1 MAKDKKNPRHV
12 DYEKD
17 LHKWMRTGTDKISGS
32 IKKVEDLKS
41 LKHVPEA
48 LAKMTVS
55 HVGTPF
61 AAMASGVV
69 NKYKDVSENKKEPS
83 IYSSAEG
90 AKKFREGQN
99 EIKRESKGM
108 KAGGF
113 VRAADGCA
121 KKGKTKGKMV

>member
-1 MAKDKKNPRHV
+1 MATTKKNPKHV

-17 LHKWMRTGTDKISGS
+17 IAEFMQSGADKVNKAKGAKEKMRNM
-32 IKKVEDLKS
+32 
-41 LKHVPEA
+41 PEA
-48 LAKMTVS
+48 ATKIAAGTVAMPFGVMAAK
-55 HVGTPF
+55 
-61 AAMASGVV
+61 AV

-83 IYSSAEG
+83 IYSSTAG
-90 AKKFREGQN
+90 AKKFREEQN
-99 EIKRESKGM
+99 EIKRESRGM